1 MKKDNLNR
9 LKPLQKSMITFEEY
23 IKNQKSSVN
32 THHCLTPFKSL
43 ILIDVSSTNNISTAL
58 QTLVSNK
65 RTKINLENNN
75 KELHVWR
82 LNDHGGN
89 SSFNDITSYS
99 LKESY
104 G

>member
-32 THHCLTPFKSL
+32 TYHCLTPFKSL
-43 ILIDVSSTNNISTAL
+43 ILIDVSSTNNISTAP

-65 RTKINLENNN
+65 RTKINLDNN
-75 KELHVWR
+75 KELHVWT
-82 LNDHGGN
+82 LNDHRGN

-99 LKESY
+99 LKERY